1 MVPPR
6 LVDVLLIPCP
16 GILEPDLDHALAQPR
31 DVSNP
36 FQVLAVWVAVK
47 LEVCLQR
54 FLGFR
59 DFS

>member
-31 DVSNP
+31 DISNP
-36 FQVLAVWVAVK
+36 LQVLAVWVAVK
-47 LEVCLQR
+47 LEVRLQR
-54 FLGFR
+54 FL
-59 DFS
+59 